1 MTPYSDSSASFLALR
16 LLIEVQDSLLQFY
29 IQCGGRIDINAL
41 ATAIKE
47 MLAGHDEFEDWDDL
61 DSVQGVWRLGSK
73 SAARSHPRAH
83 CSDVN
88 NYARAQSAG
97 APRTDVVCQ

>member
-61 DSVQGVWRLGSK
+61 DSVLVEYFIWWTDTPHALAQK
-73 SAARSHPRAH
+73 STATLLDLAFK
-83 CSDVN
+83 
-88 NYARAQSAG
+88 
-97 APRTDVVCQ
+97 